1 MISLVATI
9 LNAMRESSTT
19 TLRQLDK
26 EILKHRSGNIT
37 ITSNSSSAK
46 RLILSQLVKTI
57 RETSNQLFVRKVL
70 GPTGVL
76 QMNIKITLEQI
87 QPLTLAILKKLKKVT
102 LTKAKQESGRKVSI
116 HIMKNQLFTKM
127 MPK

>member
-1 MISLVATI
+1 
-9 LNAMRESSTT
+9 MRESSTT

-46 RLILSQLVKTI
+46 RLILSQLAKTI

-87 QPLTLAILKKLKKVT
+87 QPLKLAILKKLKKVT
-102 LTKAKQESGRKVSI
+102 LTKVKQESGRKVSI

>member
-1 MISLVATI
+1 
-9 LNAMRESSTT
+9 MRESSTT

-102 LTKAKQESGRKVSI
+102 LTKVK
-116 HIMKNQLFTKM
+116 
-127 MPK
+127 